1 MAIKIQNVAY
11 QRNGVSAEGFYLIH
25 FRDGK
30 IPLVGI
36 VFDSSRREIG
46 AGECRVAVFEEKSVA
61 PDQYR
66 GDYYEPFLTAA
77 VKPYDTGDIF

>member
-1 MAIKIQNVAY
+1 MAIKIQKVAY
-11 QRNGVSAEGFYLIH
+11 RRNGLSAEGFYLIH

-46 AGECRVAVFEEKSVA
+46 AGECRVAVFDEKSVA
-61 PDQYR
+61 PAQYR
-66 GDYYEPFLTAA
+66 GDYYEPFLLAA
-77 VKPYDTGDIF
+77 LKPYDTCAIF